1 MLNKASAASEL
12 NLPLNIRKRF
22 SNGNKICAS
31 EQLQYIYIYKFI
43 YIYIGIIQLLWYH
56 SSMNIR
62 CCICDAEQD
71 TGSER
76 TKPPL
81 EHKESERAALTERC
95 ARESENASEH
105 ERMNRARGL
114 R

>member
-1 MLNKASAASEL
+1 MMLNKASAASEL
-12 NLPLNIRKRF
+12 NLPSNIRKRF
-22 SNGNKICAS
+22 SSKNKICAS
-31 EQLQYIYIYKFI
+31 EQLQYIYKIIY
-43 YIYIGIIQLLWYH
+43 IIQLLWHH

-105 ERMNRARGL
+105 ERMNRARG
-114 R
+114 RR